1 MSSVHRIIEFNKRL
15 AKADAV
21 AFWKTFSEL
30 FTIWIIIVLIVTCFL
45 IFRYGLCDVCPKNKT
60 ITPTAA
66 DEQEMQSMN
75 PNASQ
80 SSPTPLSD
88 ELFEQFYGRMM
99 YHRMGSPV
107 FATIPDPATATTS
120 KKKNKTKGTL
130 VHERG

>member
-30 FTIWIIIVLIVTCFL
+30 FIIGIIIILIINCFL
-45 IFRYGLCDVCPKNKT
+45 IFRYGLCDVCSKRKT
-60 ITPTAA
+60 TTPTTA

-80 SSPTPLSD
+80 SSPTPLSN

-99 YHRMGSPV
+99 YRMGNPV
-107 FATIPDPATATTS
+107 FATTPDPATATTS
-120 KKKNKTKGTL
+120 KKKKKRTEDSDADT
-130 VHERG
+130 